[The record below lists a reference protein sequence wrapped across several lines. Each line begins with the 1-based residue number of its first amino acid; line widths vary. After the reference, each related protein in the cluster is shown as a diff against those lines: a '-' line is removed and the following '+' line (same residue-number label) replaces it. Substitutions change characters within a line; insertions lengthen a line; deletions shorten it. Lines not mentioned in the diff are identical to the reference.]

1 MDRSFIF
8 FFFFSFV
15 ILLLHFRHVYFVYVA
30 YQVAENEGK
39 RPCVGGTL
47 GISAYIR
54 IYRSS
59 IVHTAIHL
67 IHMCCLNDIVR

>member
-8 FFFFSFV
+8 YFHLLLFF
-15 ILLLHFRHVYFVYVA
+15 LHFRHVYFVYVA

-67 IHMCCLNDIVR
+67 IHMSRLNDIVR